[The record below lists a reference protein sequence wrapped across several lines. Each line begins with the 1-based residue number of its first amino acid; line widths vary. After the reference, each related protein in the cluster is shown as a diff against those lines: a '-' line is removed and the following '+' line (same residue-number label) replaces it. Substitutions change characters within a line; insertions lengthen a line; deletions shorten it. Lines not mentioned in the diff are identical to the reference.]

1 MRSKLHTYS
10 NMSYL
15 LNITHSRHAV
25 WLLVLSMILF
35 FVGCSSTPDSTDTSS
50 QDPSSTDEQVFVSP
64 ADEQVFVSPTDEQIF
79 VGDSIEMSYD
89 PNVIMK
95 RAESFFDK
103 ESYAEAIVE
112 YKHFLDL
119 HQNHTLAPYAQ
130 YKIGV
135 SHYKQFRTV
144 DRDPAPLN
152 NAISGFEKLL
162 INFPASRYEAE
173 AKETILTCKGQL
185 VQRHLMVGKFYYK
198 RGSYLAAAH
207 RYEKIINEFPELET
221 TGEAMFQLA
230 KTYQELGIEE
240 WTQEWLVALIRQYPN
255 SPHHSPAQSLL
266 ASLHKDHPTLL
277 ASLPQNP
284 LLQENSSIISA
295 SAGTTLPLAPDNP
308 DFANAGVLPD
318 IATPEVQ
325 TTALTEQTATPSSCT
340 IGTWCDSQS
349 APPTQTTKPSALA
362 SANTKACKT
371 GDWC

>member
-1 MRSKLHTYS
+1 
-10 NMSYL
+10 MSRL
-15 LNITHSRHAV
+15 LNITHSLHAP

-35 FVGCSSTPDSTDTSS
+35 LAGCASTPDSTDTSS
-50 QDPSSTDEQVFVSP
+50 QDPSSTDEKVFVSST
-64 ADEQVFVSPTDEQIF
+64 DEQILASSTDEQIF

-144 DRDPAPLN
+144 DRDPEPLIK
-152 NAISGFEKLL
+152 AISGFEKLL
-162 INFPASRYEAE
+162 KEFPASRYEAE

-185 VQRHLMVGKFYYK
+185 IQRHLMVGKFYYK

-240 WTQEWLVALIRQYPN
+240 WTQEWLVALIRQYPD
-255 SPHHSPAQSLL
+255 SPYHSSAQTLL
-266 ASLHKDHPTLL
+266 ASIQEEHPTLL
-277 ASLPQNP
+277 ASLPKNP
-284 LLQENSSIISA
+284 LLQENSSIISS
-295 SAGTTLPLAPDNP
+295 SADTALPLAPDNP
-308 DFANAGVLPD
+308 VFANAGVLPD
-318 IATPEVQ
+318 TTTPEAQ
-325 TTALTEQTATPSSCT
+325 TAVLTEPTAAPSSCT
-340 IGTWCDSQS
+340 IGAWCNSQS
-349 APPTQTTKPSALA
+349 APPTQTTTLSAPS